1 MAYFPLFLQLEKQQC
16 LVAGGGR
23 VALRKI
29 RALREFGGE
38 VEVVSPEI
46 IQPILQMPDVICRC
60 RAFQISDLKGKT
72 LVIAATDEKEEN
84 HKISAACRERGIL
97 VNAVDQTED
106 CSFIFPAYIKQG
118 DAVAAFSSGGNSPV
132 AAQYMKRQMEP
143 VLTEYFGNLTKCL
156 GDIRAAVKEQVDIS
170 DRKQLYEEI
179 LRIGLE
185 EDRMPEDGEI
195 QQLIET
201 YSRKSRKEI
210 WTEQED

>member
-1 MAYFPLFLQLEKQQC
+1 MAYFPMFLQLEKKQC

-29 RALREFGGE
+29 RALKEFGGE

-46 IQPILQMPDVICRC
+46 IQPILQMPDVTCLQ
-60 RAFQISDLKGKT
+60 RAFQTSDLEGKT
-72 LVIAATDEKEEN
+72 LVIAATDEKKEN

-118 DAVAAFSSGGNSPV
+118 DAVAAFSSGGNSPA

>member
-1 MAYFPLFLQLEKQQC
+1 MFILSNFSERLSELMNDREINAPKLAEEIGCKRNTINRYLE
-16 LVAGGGR
+16 
-23 VALRKI
+23 
-29 RALREFGGE
+29 
-38 VEVVSPEI
+38 
-46 IQPILQMPDVICRC
+46 
-60 RAFQISDLKGKT
+60 GKT

-118 DAVAAFSSGGNSPV
+118 DAVAAFSSGGNSPA

-185 EDRMPEDGEI
+185 ENRMPEDGEI